1 MDTIFYTF
9 KEDLEY
15 LNYNSV
21 FDLFKELTKKN
32 SPLFE
37 LNGYSIG
44 CHVCPIVNKEHDIIA
59 IDYSFFLMDIDFKCH
74 YLDIQTDRYYL
85 CKDFNQFLTEIL
97 QEIYTRYNIDVWK
110 SLKSNCYYETE
121 FAYA

>member
-1 MDTIFYTF
+1 MDTIFYIF

-21 FDLFKELTKKN
+21 FNLFKEMTKKN

-37 LNGYSIG
+37 MNGYDIG
-44 CHVCPIVNKEHDIIA
+44 CHISPTVDKDHDVIA
-59 IDYSFFLMDIDFKCH
+59 IDFSFFLMDNDFKYH
-74 YLDIQTDRYYL
+74 YLDIKNNRYYL
-85 CKDFNQFLTEIL
+85 CKDFNQFITEIL

-110 SLKSNCYYETE
+110 SLKSNNYYETE